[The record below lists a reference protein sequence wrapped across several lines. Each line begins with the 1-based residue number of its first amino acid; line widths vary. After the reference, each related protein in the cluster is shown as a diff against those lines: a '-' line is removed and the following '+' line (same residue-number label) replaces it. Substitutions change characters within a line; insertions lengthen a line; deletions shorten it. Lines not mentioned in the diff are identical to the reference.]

1 METFIVIVVFL
12 LLLMIF
18 LLIFSVVRF
27 QQTNSVILHNQ
38 EIISKNIVVLES
50 DLTTA
55 IKKVA
60 FLDKKVEGYVSE
72 LRKFKEQLEKFNKEN
87 SNGAK

>member
-1 METFIVIVVFL
+1 MN
-12 LLLMIF
+12 
-18 LLIFSVVRF
+18 R
-27 QQTNSVILHNQ
+27 VILHNQ

-55 IKKVA
+55 AKKVA